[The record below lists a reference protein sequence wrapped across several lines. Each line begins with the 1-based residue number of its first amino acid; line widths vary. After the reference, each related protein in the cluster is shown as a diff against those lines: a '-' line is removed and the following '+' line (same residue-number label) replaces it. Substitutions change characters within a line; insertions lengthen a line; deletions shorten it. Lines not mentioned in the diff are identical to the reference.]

1 MGSIQRLA
9 QGAATGLDVDRQ
21 KRQPLKIDRKHLRVR
36 TRIPCEVGL
45 PDDETRSATIL
56 DVSAGGLKFGCS
68 RETIRRILPDEQF
81 ILGRIMDVEIVARFN
96 LPLSSGDTPF
106 SCRARLIH
114 SERLAQDLFHIGV
127 QFLDLEE
134 AAANALEAYVGQ
146 QARTPA
152 PASD

>member
-1 MGSIQRLA
+1 
-9 QGAATGLDVDRQ
+9 
-21 KRQPLKIDRKHLRVR
+21 
-36 TRIPCEVGL
+36 
-45 PDDETRSATIL
+45 
-56 DVSAGGLKFGCS
+56 
-68 RETIRRILPDEQF
+68 
-81 ILGRIMDVEIVARFN
+81 MDVEVVVRFN
-96 LPLSSGDTPF
+96 VVLSSGDTPL

-146 QARTPA
+146 HATTPA